1 MERINSKHEKGQ
13 IIVILALALVALL
26 GFTALA
32 VDVGMAFSDRRND
45 QNVADSIALA
55 GSQAAAR
62 RAITAYKADP
72 KGEQGTSATLLC
84 PDNFNFAA
92 GAPADWVQQ
101 AMHDAFASAQQ
112 RGTENGYTLL
122 AVFSEADLE
131 AAQEGIFIKCVNS
144 IDPEKLG
151 IFTYAMVSSTT
162 QTSFAHFVFGSQLRN
177 TVTAIARA
185 EPFYSMYSGA
195 AIVSLDPKNC
205 SNGSNNG
212 GGIWFDG
219 NVNVKITGG
228 GAHSNTCMDKNGEGS
243 GFVDLV
249 GNPAPDAI
257 FNTGDSVCATFSQNG
272 EPYCTKQKDLQIPR
286 VTVPAPN
293 CSLDEVNFP
302 DRTLG
307 NNDTDMWPGRYQA
320 TSINGN
326 KEFTIVM
333 HPGLYCFYGDF
344 TATSGSEK
352 GSSLYGMGVTI
363 YMVDGIF
370 SMTGKADYNLSAP
383 GPTNSP
389 TNNPVNRAMAGF
401 LILYRYAKSDPDCQN
416 ANTSELRMEGNTLAN
431 YTGTV
436 YAPCS
441 QIDFGGNSGIDH
453 STAQLIGNTVKI
465 HGNPVDSFFYDAAA
479 TGILSPVVDLQK

>member
-1 MERINSKHEKGQ
+1 MKRTNRKHEQGQ

-62 RAITAYKADP
+62 RAITAYKADSS
-72 KGEQGTSATLLC
+72 GQEGTTATFNC
-84 PDNFNFAA
+84 PADFNFATDTA
-92 GAPADWVQQ
+92 SGWVQQ
-101 AMHDAFASAQQ
+101 AMHDAFITAQE
-112 RGTENGYTLL
+112 RGTVNGYTLS
-122 AVFSEADLE
+122 AVFSEADLQS
-131 AAQEGIFIKCVNS
+131 AQEGIYIKCVNS
-144 IDPEKLG
+144 LDQDQLG
-151 IFTYAMVSSTT
+151 IFTYAMVSSITKS
-162 QTSFAHFVFGSQLRN
+162 SFAHFVFGDQLRN

-195 AIVSLDPKNC
+195 AIVSLDPVNC
-205 SNGSNNG
+205 SNGGNNG
-212 GGIWFDG
+212 GGVWFDG
-219 NVNVKITGG
+219 NVNVKIKGG

-243 GFVDLV
+243 GFVDLI
-249 GNPAPDAI
+249 GDPPPQAI
-257 FNTGDSVCATFSQNG
+257 YNTGSSVCATFMQN
-272 EPYCTKQKDLQIPR
+272 EDPYCTEHKDLQIPR
-286 VTVPAPN
+286 VTVPPPD
-293 CSLDEVNFP
+293 CSFDKDNFP

-326 KEFTIVM
+326 KQFTIVM

-344 TATSGSEK
+344 TATSASEK
-352 GSSLYGMGVTI
+352 GSTLTGTGVTI

-370 SMTGKADYNLSAP
+370 SMTGKADYTLSAP
-383 GPTNSP
+383 GPSTSP
-389 TNNPVNRAMAGF
+389 TNPPVNRALAGF
-401 LILYRYAKSDPDCQN
+401 LLLYRYAKSSPDCQN
-416 ANTSELRMEGNTLAN
+416 ANTSELRMEGNTLAQ

-441 QIDFGGNSGIDH
+441 QIDFGGNSGIDQ
-453 STAQLIGNTVKI
+453 STAQLIGNTIKI
-465 HGNPVDSFFYDAAA
+465 HGNPVDSFFYDS
-479 TGILSPVVDLQK
+479 GLMGVLSPLVDLHK